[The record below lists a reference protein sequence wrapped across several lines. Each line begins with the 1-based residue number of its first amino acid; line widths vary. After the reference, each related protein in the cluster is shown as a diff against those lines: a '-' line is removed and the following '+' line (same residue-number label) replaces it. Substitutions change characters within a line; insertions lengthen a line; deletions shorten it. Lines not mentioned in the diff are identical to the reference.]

1 MKKHIL
7 FLLAVFFLLTS
18 PANANT
24 EDWKSGYNSLAPNEV
39 GSELRISQTETTES
53 RRDHPRLAYNPDKDE
68 YLVVWENLWP
78 GGSRD
83 VYARRVTGSGE
94 LKSQFTVATG
104 AKTDNKNRFS
114 PDAAYN
120 GTSDEYLVVYMFDA
134 KGDSMQY
141 EVWGRRVAWNG
152 SWLGPEFQIFS
163 WPNRGFYGPRVVW
176 NSWRDEYFVVANAL
190 DTQTGKW
197 NDVAGR
203 RVSIDGSTPY
213 PGHSISA
220 QNQSLQPCQADVAYN
235 PQVDEYLVVWQQL
248 YGATDWDIHG
258 ARVGGLDYAVINPPG
273 VIMIDNAPVA
283 QKSPAVS
290 HNQKDRYMVVWEH
303 DESKGIYGRQL
314 NNTGGTVGDK
324 YPISSTSLNIS
335 RKFPSVVL
343 LNNGARSTVWWDSNG
358 QKIILN
364 ETIWGGDIALDWF
377 AEIASDTTQIPPAL
391 EAGNAGNKDYLVVYG
406 RNEGTGVHLYGK
418 IVSTG
423 GIYFDFPG
431 KYLPVII
438 R

>member
-1 MKKHIL
+1 MKWLI
-7 FLLAVFFLLTS
+7 VFTFGICLLLTFS
-18 PANANT
+18 AAAKPAVLNLSQT
-24 EDWKSGYNSLAPNEV
+24 SLDPNKV
-39 GSELRISQTETTES
+39 DSEFRISQTETPES
-53 RRDHPRLAYNPDKDE
+53 RRDHPRLAYNPDNDE
-68 YLVVWENLWP
+68 YMVVWENLWP

-83 VYARRVTGSGE
+83 VYARRVTGSGV

-114 PDAAYN
+114 PDIAYN
-120 GTSDEYLVVYMFDA
+120 AASSEYLVVYMFDA
-134 KGDSMQY
+134 NGDSMQY
-141 EVWGRRVAWNG
+141 EVWGRRVSWNG

-163 WPNRGFYGPRVVW
+163 WPNRGFYGPRVVF
-176 NSWRDEYFVVANAL
+176 NSWRDEYMVVASAL

-203 RVSIDGSTPY
+203 RVMVDGSTPH

-220 QNQSLQPCQADVAYN
+220 QNQTLQPSLPDVAYN

-248 YGATDWDIHG
+248 YDGSDWDIHG
-258 ARVGGLDYAVINPPG
+258 ARVGGSDYAVVNPPG

-303 DESKGIYGRQL
+303 DESKWIYGRQL

-377 AEIASDTTQIPPAL
+377 AEIASDTSQIPPAL

>member
-1 MKKHIL
+1 MKWLI
-7 FLLAVFFLLTS
+7 VFTFGICLLLTFS
-18 PANANT
+18 AAAKPAVLNLSQT
-24 EDWKSGYNSLAPNEV
+24 SLDPNKV
-39 GSELRISQTETTES
+39 DSEFRISQTETTES
-53 RRDHPRLAYNPDKDE
+53 RRDHPRLAYNPDNDE
-68 YLVVWENLWP
+68 YMVVWENLWP

-83 VYARRVTGSGE
+83 VYARRLTGSGV

-114 PDAAYN
+114 PDIAYN
-120 GTSDEYLVVYMFDA
+120 AASGEYLVVYMFDA

-141 EVWGRRVAWNG
+141 EVWGRRVSWNG

-163 WPNRGFYGPRVVW
+163 WPNRGFYGPRVVF
-176 NSWRDEYFVVANAL
+176 NSWRDEYMVVASAL

-203 RVSIDGSTPY
+203 RVMIDGSTPY

-220 QNQSLQPCQADVAYN
+220 QNQTLQPCQADIAYN

-258 ARVGGLDYAVINPPG
+258 ARVGGMDYAAINPPG
-273 VIMIDNAPVA
+273 VFMIDNAPVA

-303 DESKGIYGRQL
+303 GEDPEGIFGREL
-314 NNTGGTVGDK
+314 NNSGATIGDNF
-324 YPISSTSLNIS
+324 SVFRGSENVSA
-335 RKFPSVVL
+335 KFPAVVL
-343 LNNGARSTVWWDSNG
+343 LDDNSSSVVWWVSDRNR
-358 QKIILN
+358 IIVNLTQWIQN
-364 ETIWGGDIALDWF
+364 FSFSFDVPIAD
-377 AEIASDTTQIPPAL
+377 DTTQIPPAA
-391 EAGNAGNKDYLVVYG
+391 EWGIQNSYLVVYG
-406 RNEGTGVHLYGK
+406 RNEDTAVHIYGMPISFSISFEIGVN
-418 IVSTG
+418 
-423 GIYFDFPG
+423 
-431 KYLPVII
+431 YLPVII